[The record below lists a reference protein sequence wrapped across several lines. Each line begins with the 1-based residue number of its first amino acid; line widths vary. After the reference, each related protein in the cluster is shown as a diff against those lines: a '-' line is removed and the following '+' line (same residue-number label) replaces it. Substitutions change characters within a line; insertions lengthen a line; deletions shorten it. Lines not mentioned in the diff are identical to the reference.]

1 MAAIITSN
9 QNCMEVLSN
18 VMGKRDERKVPLF
31 INDMIV
37 YLKNPEESIGKY

>member
-1 MAAIITSN
+1 
-9 QNCMEVLSN
+9 
-18 VMGKRDERKVPLF
+18 MGKRDERKVPLF